1 MLERGGWSRG
11 VLSVFHDGKRGKEV
25 ANSGCEGKGNYL
37 WGERGGIRGEKEENG

>member
-1 MLERGGWSRG
+1 VISWCFKCVSRW
-11 VLSVFHDGKRGKEV
+11 KERGKEV